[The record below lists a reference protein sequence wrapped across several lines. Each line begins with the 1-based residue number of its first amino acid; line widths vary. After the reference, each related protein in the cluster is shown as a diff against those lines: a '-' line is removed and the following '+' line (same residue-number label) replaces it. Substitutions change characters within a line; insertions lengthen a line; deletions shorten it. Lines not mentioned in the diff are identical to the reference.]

1 MPKKAKNKRSR
12 HTKKK
17 SWWTILQINKRG
29 KKFLSIGCLGIL
41 LIYGYLFYNFAVSPF
56 TLKWKAL
63 YGNINSPE
71 GYSIRGIDISHHQ
84 GKINWEKL
92 SKATVNDETVDFIFI
107 KATEGISL
115 LDENFNDNFYQ
126 AREYG
131 FLRGAYHFFSPGISA
146 KQQAEYFL
154 KQVHLEE
161 GDLPP
166 VLDIETVGNLST
178 EEVRKAAKTWLDIV
192 EEKYKTKPIIYTNYK
207 FKEQY
212 LNTPEFN
219 KYPYWIAHYYVEK
232 LTYKGRWKF
241 WQYTDLGRLDGIN
254 ENVDFN
260 IYNGSMYELKQF
272 SIQGDETIEE

>member
-1 MPKKAKNKRSR
+1 MTPQKHRRRRYSNNKKRSIWKR
-12 HTKKK
+12 FPR
-17 SWWTILQINKRG
+17 WTRWV
-29 KKFLSIGCLGIL
+29 IGLTVVFAYVWAFNYFFVSPTGFRWKA
-41 LIYGYLFYNFAVSPF
+41 IYGDKEYPD
-56 TLKWKAL
+56 
-63 YGNINSPE
+63 
-71 GYSIRGIDISHHQ
+71 GYEIHGIDISHYQ
-84 GKINWEKL
+84 GDINWKRL
-92 SKATVNDETVDFIFI
+92 RNATIENTPIRFILI
-107 KATEGISL
+107 KSTEGANT

-178 EEVRKAAKTWLDIV
+178 EEVRKAAKTWLEIV

-241 WQYTDLGRLDGIN
+241 WQYTDLGRLDGIK

-272 SIQGDETIEE
+272 SIQGDVTIEE

>member
-131 FLRGAYHFFSPGISA
+131 FLRGAYHFFPPGISA

-178 EEVRKAAKTWLDIV
+178 EEVRKAAKTWLEIV

-241 WQYTDLGRLDGIN
+241 WQYTDLGRLDGIK

-272 SIQGDETIEE
+272 SIQGDVTIEE

>member
-131 FLRGAYHFFSPGISA
+131 FLRGAY
-146 KQQAEYFL
+146 
-154 KQVHLEE
+154 
-161 GDLPP
+161 
-166 VLDIETVGNLST
+166 
-178 EEVRKAAKTWLDIV
+178 
-192 EEKYKTKPIIYTNYK
+192 
-207 FKEQY
+207 QY
-212 LNTPEFN
+212 LLSS
-219 KYPYWIAHYYVEK
+219 K
-232 LTYKGRWKF
+232 L
-241 WQYTDLGRLDGIN
+241 
-254 ENVDFN
+254 N
-260 IYNGSMYELKQF
+260 IF
-272 SIQGDETIEE
+272 